1 MNLSDLNQ
9 RAGRYKARKR
19 VGRGTASGMGKTSS
33 RGQKGQ
39 KSRSGYSRTFSFEG
53 GQIPLFRKLPKRG
66 FNNVFRT
73 MYDVVNVGDLNR
85 MEDGAT
91 VDLETLVAAGL
102 IKNPHG
108 KLKILG
114 DGKLEKKLTVVA
126 AKYTATARKQIE
138 ELGGEAKEV

>member
-1 MNLSDLNQ
+1 MNLTDLNE

-19 VGRGTASGMGKTSS
+19 VGRGTGAGNGKTSG

-53 GQIPLFRKLPKRG
+53 GQIPIFRKLPKRG

-73 MYDVVNVGDLNR
+73 LYDVVNIGDLGR
-85 MEDGAT
+85 FEAGST
-91 VDLETLVAAGL
+91 VNLATLVDAGMV
-102 IKNPHG
+102 KNPHG

-114 DGKLEKKLTVVA
+114 GGQLENKLTVEA
-126 AKYTATARKQIE
+126 SKFTASARKQIE
-138 ELGGEAKEV
+138 ALGGEAKEV